1 MIIGSFDLNKNATI
15 KNRDGKISEYKIT
28 LNTKVEVTDV
38 TNNNNILNQNFVSSA
53 SYNVQ
58 DLYTE
63 TKKLENKSIET
74 LINKTYQDL
83 LIRLS
88 EKIITEWL

>member
-1 MIIGSFDLNKNATI
+1 MYQKI
-15 KNRDGKISEYKIT
+15 KTQHQETARGKVLEYKIT
-28 LNTKVEVTDV
+28 LNTKVEVTDIV
-38 TNNNNILNQNFVSSA
+38 NNSKILNQNFVSST

-63 TKKLENKSIET
+63 TMKLENKSVET

-83 LIRLS
+83 LISLS
-88 EKIITEWL
+88 EKIITE